1 MSLILMPQFRL
12 ALLAAAV
19 LSTLN
24 VHAAEKDNKEIQKIE
39 IKGAAEA
46 YNPRRDDTASKIVV
60 SSEELQR
67 YGDTSIADAL
77 KRVPGVSVG
86 AGGRDIRMRG
96 LGSGYTQI
104 LLNGERAPAG
114 FTIENLAP
122 DSIERIEVIR
132 SASAEFST
140 QAIAGTINIVLKKA
154 VKTAQRELKAGAG
167 RSSEVWNPHVNLL
180 LSDKDGNFSYSFNG
194 STGRFEFDRHNR
206 TEERL
211 VGPDGA
217 DRMLRENARRDQGHG
232 RWLELSPR
240 LNWTLEN
247 GDTITSQSFFNRF
260 VYRSH
265 EERNVDT
272 PLGAAP
278 AYDGVHI
285 DNHNV
290 NTFLRTEVNWVHK
303 FGEGAKLDAKLGASR
318 NKVTGEWLEDD
329 RRAGQLALEHDVF
342 SDNRESGVSTSG
354 KYSAPLIPGHAL
366 AMGWDAGYTTREEWR
381 IQRDTLQPSGVPD
394 NADEGYDATLRRA
407 ALYVQDEWN
416 LTPRWSAYFGLRWEG
431 LETRSEGP
439 GFDPVRQRNSV
450 WSPLAQ
456 TLYKLENG
464 KDQLRA
470 ALTRTY
476 KAPGVND
483 LMPRRFASTNNSQVE
498 PDYRGNPGLKPEL
511 ATGVDAAYEH
521 YWAESALF
529 SAAVALRRISD
540 FTRRNVILDDDGR
553 WVSILANNGS
563 ATVRSLDLE
572 AKFPLKAVLDGAP
585 NLDLR
590 ASVSRN
596 WSQVEQVPG
605 PDNRLD
611 QQVPLTAVLGADYK
625 TPDGIW
631 SLGGALNLRS
641 GGPVRQD
648 VDRTA
653 WSTMSRNLDMY
664 VLWKFAKMAQLR
676 VSAWNLLAQDSLR
689 STSFAN
695 ADGVLSST
703 VATPA
708 TRGGR
713 AVLELR
719 F

>member
-1 MSLILMPQFRL
+1 MPHTRL
-12 ALLAAAV
+12 ALLAAAI
-19 LSTLN
+19 LSTLSN
-24 VHAAEKDNKEIQKIE
+24 ASAHTEERENKDILKVEV
-39 IKGAAEA
+39 KGAAQA
-46 YNPRRDDTASKIVV
+46 YNPRRDDTANKIVV
-60 SSEELQR
+60 TSEELQR

-104 LLNGERAPAG
+104 LINGERAPAG
-114 FTIENLAP
+114 FTIENLSP
-122 DSIERIEVIR
+122 DTIERIEVIR

-154 VKTAQRELKAGAG
+154 VKTASRELKIGAG
-167 RSSEVWNPHVNLL
+167 RSSEVMNPHVSLQ
-180 LSDKDGNFSYSFNG
+180 LSDKLEDFSYSFSGN
-194 STGRFEFDRHNR
+194 TGRFNFDRHNR
-206 TEERL
+206 TEEKL
-211 VGPDGA
+211 VGLDGV
-217 DRMLRENARRDQGHG
+217 DERLRETAQRDLGHG

-247 GDTITSQSFFNRF
+247 GDTITSQSFLNRYNF
-260 VYRSH
+260 RSH
-265 EERNVDT
+265 QDRDIDT
-272 PLGAAP
+272 PLGEAP

-285 DNHNV
+285 DNHSIS
-290 NTFLRTEVNWVHK
+290 TFVRTEVNWVHK
-303 FGEGAKLDAKLGASR
+303 FGEGAKLDAKVGVNR
-318 NKVTGEWLEDD
+318 NTTKGQWYEDD
-329 RRAGQLALEHDVF
+329 SRSAHLALDHDVF
-342 SDNRESGVSTSG
+342 TDNRESGFSSTG
-354 KYSAPLIPGHAL
+354 KYSAHLIPGHAL
-366 AMGWDAGYTTREEWR
+366 AMGWDVGYITREDWR
-381 IQRDTLQPSGVPD
+381 IQRDTLQPSGIPD
-394 NADEGYDATLRRA
+394 NADEGYGATLRRA
-407 ALYVQDEWN
+407 ALYAQDEWN
-416 LTPRWSAYFGLRWEG
+416 LTERWSVYFGLRWEG
-431 LETRSEGP
+431 LDTRSEGP
-439 GFDPVRQRNSV
+439 GFDPVQQTSSV

-476 KAPGVND
+476 KAPSVND
-483 LMPRRFASTNNSQVE
+483 LMPRRFTSTNNSQVE
-498 PDYRGNPGLKPEL
+498 PDYRGNPALKPEL
-511 ATGVDAAYEH
+511 ATGIDASYEH
-521 YWAESALF
+521 YWADSALL
-529 SAAVALRRISD
+529 SAAVAVRRIND
-540 FTRRNVILDDDGR
+540 FTRRDVFLDDDGR
-553 WVSILANNGS
+553 WTSVLTNNGS

-572 AKFPLKAVLDGAP
+572 AKFPLKAVMNGAP

-596 WSQVEQVPG
+596 WSEVEQVPG

-611 QQVPLTAVLGADYK
+611 QQVPLTAIIGADYK
-625 TPDGIW
+625 TADGIW

-653 WSTMSRNLDMY
+653 YSTMSRNLDMY
-664 VLWKFAKMAQLR
+664 LLWKFDKMAQLR
-676 VSAWNLLAQDSLR
+676 ISAWNLLAQDSLR
-689 STSFAN
+689 STTFAN
-695 ADGVLSST
+695 VDGVLSST
-703 VATPA
+703 VYTPG

>member
-1 MSLILMPQFRL
+1 MPQFRL
-12 ALLAAAV
+12 ALLAAAI
-19 LSTLN
+19 LSTL
-24 VHAAEKDNKEIQKIE
+24 HAHAEEKENKEIQKIE

-60 SSEELQR
+60 TSEELQR

-154 VKTAQRELKAGAG
+154 VKTAQRELKVGAG
-167 RSSEVWNPHVNLL
+167 RSSEVMNPHVSLQM
-180 LSDKDGNFSYSFNG
+180 SDKDGNFSYSFSGN
-194 STGRFEFDRHNR
+194 TGRFEFDRHNR
-206 TEERL
+206 TEEQLEGR
-211 VGPDGA
+211 DGA
-217 DRMLRENARRDQGHG
+217 TRLLRETVQRDLGHG

-247 GDTITSQSFFNRF
+247 GDTITSQSFLNRYVF
-260 VYRSH
+260 RSH
-265 EERNVDT
+265 QDRGINT
-272 PLGAAP
+272 LLGAPP
-278 AYDGVHI
+278 AYDGVHV
-285 DNHNV
+285 DNHSI
-290 NTFLRTEVNWVHK
+290 NTFARTEVNWVHK
-303 FGEGAKLDAKLGASR
+303 FGEGARLDAKLGVNR
-318 NKVTGEWLEDD
+318 NAADGQWLEDD
-329 RRAGQLALEHDVF
+329 SRTGRLALDHDVL
-342 SDNRESGVSTSG
+342 SRNRESGISTTG
-354 KYSAPLIPGHAL
+354 KYSTPLVPGHAL
-366 AMGWDAGYTTREEWR
+366 ALGWELGYTTREDWR
-381 IQRDTLQPSGVPD
+381 IQRDTFQPSGLPD

-407 ALYVQDEWN
+407 ALYAQDEWN
-416 LTPRWSAYFGLRWEG
+416 LTPRWSVYFGLRWEG

-439 GFDPVRQRNSV
+439 GFDPVQQRSSV

-456 TLYKLENG
+456 TLYKLANG

-483 LMPRRFASTNNSQVE
+483 LMPRRFTSTNNSQVE

-511 ATGVDAAYEH
+511 ATGIDAAYEH
-521 YWAESALF
+521 YWAESALL
-529 SAAVALRRISD
+529 SAAVAMRRISD
-540 FTRRNVILDDDGR
+540 FTRRNVLLGNDGR
-553 WVSILANNGS
+553 WVSILSNNGS

-572 AKFPLKAVLDGAP
+572 AKFPLKAMMAGAP

-611 QQVPLTAVLGADYK
+611 QQVPLTAILGADYK
-625 TPDGIW
+625 TADGLW

-653 WSTMSRNLDMY
+653 YSTMSRNLDMY

-689 STSFAN
+689 STAFASV
-695 ADGVLSST
+695 DGVLSST
-703 VATPA
+703 VVTPG